1 MSCFNGSTRLCL
13 QATARQARLRSTSY
27 GAASKEGT
35 AFEGGFLSIM
45 RKLKEAEIAE
55 RCQRYS
61 LTELKAACRDLAS
74 SRDFAGALSRP
85 GISIIAE
92 LKYASPS
99 KGRICSGPAPE
110 EVAKSYELGGAAA
123 ISVLTEEKH
132 FCGDMAYLGRV
143 RAVVNLPLLRKDFII
158 DPYQVYES
166 RLAGA
171 DAVLLIKAMLSVGQ
185 LSDLIGLAAELGL
198 AALTEVHDEAEME
211 EALSA
216 DARLI
221 GINNRDLSTLAV
233 DIDRGIELAGRYREK
248 KAGKGLLL
256 IAESGYFRHEDIALL
271 PQQGIDAVLVGE
283 ALMRA
288 EDKAVAIGILL
299 GGKSDDQS

>member
-1 MSCFNGSTRLCL
+1 MNCLNEDTCLRL

-27 GAASKEGT
+27 DAASKKGT
-35 AFEGGFLSIM
+35 AFEGGFLNTM
-45 RKLKEAEIAE
+45 RKLKESEIAE
-55 RCQRYS
+55 RCRRYS
-61 LTELKAACRDLAS
+61 LAELRAACRDLAP
-74 SRDFAGALSRP
+74 SRDFAGALSCP
-85 GISIIAE
+85 GISVIAE

-99 KGRICSGPAPE
+99 KGRISSKPVPE

-123 ISVLTEEKH
+123 ISILTEEKY
-132 FCGDMAYLGRV
+132 FCGNTAYLGRV

-171 DAVLLIKAMLSVGQ
+171 DALLLIKAMLSVGQ
-185 LSDLIGLAAELGL
+185 LSDLVGLAAELGL

-221 GINNRDLSTLAV
+221 GINNRDLSTLSV
-233 DIDRGIELAGRYREK
+233 DTGKAIKLAGHYREK
-248 KAGKGLLL
+248 KDDKGLLL
-256 IAESGYFRHEDIALL
+256 VAESGYFRHEDIAPL

-288 EDKAVAIGILL
+288 EDQRAAVKNLL
-299 GGKSDDQS
+299 RGKLNDQS